1 MAVRLQV
8 YQWSDRRLGPGRLQ
22 VQLRSDRPRG
32 DFARNSNRIF
42 VKRQGKFSGMF
53 GSDFVR
59 AYVPTGSVLDSK
71 FFYD

>member
-1 MAVRLQV
+1 M
-8 YQWSDRRLGPGRLQ
+8 
-22 VQLRSDRPRG
+22 
-32 DFARNSNRIF
+32 
-42 VKRQGKFSGMF
+42 KRQGKFSGMF